1 MMTRDF
7 FQRLGSSCGG
17 SGNGRAEYLN
27 LKVAANMMGVT
38 KCRLYNIVN
47 VMEGVGAVDRPK
59 IILVAWSGDDART
72 VVMNTVSYTTE

>member
-1 MMTRDF
+1 
-7 FQRLGSSCGG
+7 
-17 SGNGRAEYLN
+17 
-27 LKVAANMMGVT
+27 MMGVT

-47 VMEGVGAVDRPK
+47 VMEGVGFVDRPK